1 MTLRAAL
8 LAAVFLVSAV
18 ATAADWP
25 QWRGP
30 DRTGVSTETGLL
42 KSWPTGGPPKVW
54 TAKNLG
60 AGFGTPSVADGKIFG
75 MGTRDGKDGVWALKE
90 ADGSELWFAPI
101 DSPRPVNQNN
111 GPSSTPTY
119 HAGKLYALS
128 SNGKLACLDAASGKR
143 LWEKSYTAEFGGR
156 VQSWGYCESVLV
168 DGDKVICAP
177 GGEKSAVVALNPDT
191 GSVIWKTEVPR
202 VGPGYGY
209 SSAVK
214 TTVGGIPMYVT
225 ALGQTAGFV
234 GVHADTGKLLWSYA
248 AVSNDKGNI
257 PTAIVRGDKVW
268 CSTGYPPN
276 GGSALLQLIPQGTD
290 AVTVKELKVYK
301 GRELQN
307 HHGGIV
313 LVGDY
318 LYLGRDQN
326 QGYPTCVD
334 FRTGEIQWKEDR
346 GAAGGS
352 GSAAV
357 SAADGMLYFRYQ
369 SGKMVLIR
377 PNPERLEVVSSF
389 DLPERSNQPSWPHP
403 VVANGKLYIRDQ
415 EKLHCFNVTAGA
427 TN

>member
-8 LAAVFLVSAV
+8 LATVFLVSAA

-25 QWRGP
+25 RWRGP
-30 DRTGVSTETGLL
+30 DRTGVSKETGLL
-42 KSWPTGGPPKVW
+42 KSWPKAGPPRVW
-54 TAKNLG
+54 TAKDLG
-60 AGFGTPSVADGKIFG
+60 LGFGTPSVADGKIFG

-90 ADGSELWFAPI
+90 ADGSELWFTPI

-111 GPSSTPTY
+111 GPASTPTY
-119 HAGKLYALS
+119 HNGKVYALS
-128 SNGKLACLDAASGKR
+128 SNGRLACLDAASGK
-143 LWEKSYTAEFGGR
+143 LVWHKSYTAEFGGR

-168 DGDKVICAP
+168 DGDKLICAP

-191 GSVIWKTEVPR
+191 GAVIWKTEVPR

-248 AVSNDKGNI
+248 KVSNGKANI

-268 CSTGYPPN
+268 CSSGYPPD
-276 GGSALLQLIPQGTD
+276 GGSALLQLVPQGTD

-307 HHGGIV
+307 HHGGAV
-313 LVGDY
+313 LVGDH

-334 FRTGEIQWKEDR
+334 FRTGEIKWKEDR

-352 GSAAV
+352 GSAGV
-357 SAADGMLYFRYQ
+357 LCADGMLYFRYQ
-369 SGKMVLIR
+369 SGKMVLIK
-377 PNPERLEVVSSF
+377 PNPEQLEVVSSF
-389 DLPERSNQPSWPHP
+389 DLPERSRQASWPHP

-415 EKLHCFNVTAGA
+415 DKLHCFNVSAAAG
-427 TN
+427 